1 MRILRSNS
9 YLRIFG
15 LLLGLGTTLS
25 LAPAVRAEE
34 LILKDGKTVVGSIVG
49 YEGDMFRVQT
59 EYGFAL
65 IRKDMVTSIRFE
77 PGSSENATPGSGEKA
92 GALGAAKGSTEKG
105 RDTGVSTAQMAMK
118 TPPRPSKPLDR
129 PLPANIQDRVEGT
142 EYVNDTF
149 HFSMYKPPGWKIYG
163 GISRE
168 TGRAIVAIAT
178 EDERTLLIV
187 DRQVWTG
194 PPDLS
199 SGTVEENLRQAY
211 QDFSKESESP
221 GQLDGRA
228 AIRRSFT
235 GLLDGTEWHGV
246 AVHAAR
252 GNTLFGIIGLTSA
265 ETYQFEQAV
274 FSKIIKS
281 FHFTGS
287 TPEGTESP

>member
-9 YLRIFG
+9 YLRILG
-15 LLLGLGTTLS
+15 LLLGLGIS
-25 LAPAVRAEE
+25 LALAPTIRAEE
-34 LILKDGKTVVGSIVG
+34 LILKDGKTVVGTIVG

-77 PGSSENATPGSGEKA
+77 PGSSGNATPENGKKA
-92 GALGAAKGSTEKG
+92 SAS
-105 RDTGVSTAQMAMK
+105 VPTARTAMK
-118 TPPRPSKPLDR
+118 TPLRPSKPLDE
-129 PLPANIQDRVEGT
+129 PLPANIQERVEGT

-221 GQLDGRA
+221 AKLDGRA

-235 GLLDGTEWHGV
+235 GLLDGTEWHGI

-281 FHFTGS
+281 FRFTGS
-287 TPEGTESP
+287 APEDTESP

>member
-1 MRILRSNS
+1 MKANVCLRA
-9 YLRIFG
+9 LR
-15 LLLGLGTTLS
+15 LPLALGFVLA

-34 LILKDGKTVVGSIVG
+34 LVLKDGKKVVGTIVG
-49 YEGDMFRVQT
+49 YEGDMFRVET

-65 IRKDMVTSIRFE
+65 IRKDMVTSIRIE
-77 PGSSENATPGSGEKA
+77 PGSGDNVPPEGREEAKTSGPEKSSSGK
-92 GALGAAKGSTEKG
+92 GAKTAASTSQAA
-105 RDTGVSTAQMAMK
+105 VK
-118 TPPRPSKPLDR
+118 TPPRPSQPLVKPLPTD
-129 PLPANIQDRVEGT
+129 IQERVEGT
-142 EYVNDTF
+142 EYVNETF

-194 PPDLS
+194 PPDLHS
-199 SGTVEENLRQAY
+199 DTVEENLRQAY
-211 QDFSKESESP
+211 QDFSKESEFP
-221 GQLDGRA
+221 AQLDGRA
-228 AIRRSFT
+228 AVRRAFT
-235 GLLDGTEWHGV
+235 GLLDGAEWHGV

-265 ETYQFEQAV
+265 ETYEFQQAV

-281 FHFTGS
+281 FRFTGGA
-287 TPEGTESP
+287 PEGTASP

>member
-1 MRILRSNS
+1 MKASDHLRA
-9 YLRIFG
+9 LQI
-15 LLLGLGTTLS
+15 LLGLGFVLAF
-25 LAPAVRAEE
+25 APAIRAEE
-34 LILKDGKTVVGSIVG
+34 LVLKDGKKIVGAIVG

-65 IRKDMVTSIRFE
+65 IRKDMVASIKIE
-77 PGSSENATPGSGEKA
+77 PGSSGNVPGSGESAKA
-92 GALGAAKGSTEKG
+92 SGLDKPSTGKG
-105 RDTGVSTAQMAMK
+105 RETAASTAQAAAK
-118 TPPRPSKPLDR
+118 TPPSPSQPLVKPLPKD
-129 PLPANIQDRVEGT
+129 IQERVEGT
-142 EYVNDTF
+142 EYVNETF

-194 PPDLS
+194 PPDVHS
-199 SGTVEENLRQAY
+199 DTVEENLRQAY
-211 QDFSKESESP
+211 QDFSKESESSA
-221 GQLDGRA
+221 QLDGRA

-265 ETYQFEQAV
+265 ETYQFQQAV
-274 FSKIIKS
+274 FNKIIKS
-281 FHFTGS
+281 FRFIGG
-287 TPEGTESP
+287 TPEGTASP

>member
-1 MRILRSNS
+1 LKANAHLRAFGILV
-9 YLRIFG
+9 G
-15 LLLGLGTTLS
+15 LGLVLA
-25 LAPAVRAEE
+25 LAPPAIRTEE
-34 LILKDGKTVVGSIVG
+34 LVLKDGKAVVGTIVG

-77 PGSSENATPGSGEKA
+77 PGSSGNVTPGSGEKA
-92 GALGAAKGSTEKG
+92 SASAPAA
-105 RDTGVSTAQMAMK
+105 RMAMK
-118 TPPRPSKPLDR
+118 IPPRPSKPLDE
-129 PLPANIQDRVEGT
+129 PLPANIQERVEGT

-163 GISRE
+163 GISHD
-168 TGRAIVAIAT
+168 TGRAIVALAT

-194 PPDLS
+194 APDLHS
-199 SGTVEENLRQAY
+199 DSVEENLRQAY

-221 GQLDGRA
+221 AQLDGRA

-235 GLLDGTEWHGV
+235 GLLDGAEWHGV
-246 AVHAAR
+246 AIHAAR

-265 ETYQFEQAV
+265 ETYQFQQAV

-281 FHFTGS
+281 FRFTGDA
-287 TPEGTESP
+287 PEGTASP